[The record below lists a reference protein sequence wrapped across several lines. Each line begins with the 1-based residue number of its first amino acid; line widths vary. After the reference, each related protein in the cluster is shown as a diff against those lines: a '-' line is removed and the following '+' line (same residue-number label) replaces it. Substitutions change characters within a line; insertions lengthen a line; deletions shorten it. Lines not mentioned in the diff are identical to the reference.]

1 MSSDASRF
9 MAELDSPILTRPLGS
24 VHLPTLLAIG
34 ERSAA
39 TPIDLRP
46 QQRLP
51 QSIATPGELLLVR
64 DGQMSID
71 VIPAPDQRSIL
82 DFLMPG
88 DVVPHLVWPLPRAV
102 SFRAI
107 SRTTLLRIE
116 STAVP
121 ADYRYDFGELQIEQI
136 QRQLARLGVN
146 QMIIGQL
153 DAETRV
159 ASFLLVLA
167 MRSGGR
173 VSDGQFLAL
182 PMCRDDIANH
192 LSINRDTLSRIMMRF
207 EARGLIERMN
217 RHMICIVDAKKLSSF
232 TPMAPLLVSIFGSS
246 E

>member
-9 MAELDSPILTRPLGS
+9 IAELDSPIITRPPSS
-24 VHLPTLLAIG
+24 VRLPSLLAIG
-34 ERSAA
+34 ERSSA
-39 TPIDLRP
+39 TPIELRP

-51 QSIATPGELLLVR
+51 LSVAATGEVLVIR
-64 DGQMSID
+64 DGQVSID

-88 DVVPHLVWPLPRAV
+88 DLVPHLVWPLPRAV

-116 STAVP
+116 NSSVP
-121 ADYRYDFGELQIEQI
+121 SDYRGDFGDLQIVQI

-167 MRSGGR
+167 MRSSGR
-173 VSDGQFLAL
+173 VTDGQFLAL

-207 EARGLIERMN
+207 ETRGLIERMN
-217 RHMICIVDAKKLSSF
+217 RHMICIVDAKKLSSL
-232 TPMAPLLVSIFGSS
+232 TPMAPLLVSIFNAA

>member
-9 MAELDSPILTRPLGS
+9 MAELDSPIVTRPLS
-24 VHLPTLLAIG
+24 SIHFPTLLSIG

-39 TPIDLRP
+39 TLIDLRP

-51 QSIATPGELLLVR
+51 QSVATTGELLLVR

-121 ADYRYDFGELQIEQI
+121 ADHRCDFGELQIEQI

-217 RHMICIVDAKKLSSF
+217 RHMICIADAKRLSSI
-232 TPMAPLLVSIFGSS
+232 TPMAPLLVSIFGCS